1 MHFRLRK
8 NVIQLIR
15 TTYNESKKKGDNVI
29 VGTVKLSKPQLSD
42 ELQAKLSSE
51 EINAFETWLT
61 TQHRTEMLR
70 AELAALTLA
79 ETMHIAQI
87 WFEREGQSIAAQN
100 AAADIMNVW
109 QSLRRALTKQAL
121 LD

>member
-42 ELQAKLSSE
+42 ELRQKMTAE
-51 EINAFETWLT
+51 ERAAFEMWIT

-79 ETMHIAQI
+79 ETMMLAEA
-87 WFEREGQSIAAQN
+87 WFEREGQSVAARM
-100 AAADIMNVW
+100 AATDIMSVW
-109 QSLRRALTKQAL
+109 QGLRRVLAKKTLV
-121 LD
+121 D